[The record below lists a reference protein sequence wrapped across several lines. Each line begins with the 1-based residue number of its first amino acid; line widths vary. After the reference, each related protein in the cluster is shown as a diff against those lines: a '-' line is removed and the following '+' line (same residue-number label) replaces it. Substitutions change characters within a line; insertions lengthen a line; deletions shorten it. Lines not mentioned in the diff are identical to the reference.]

1 MHRFIW
7 IAASVLLL
15 ACASDQPEASSP
27 VPVSTRPAAPEA
39 AATLPPPTP
48 TPAATATPS
57 VIATSEP
64 AQPRPTAAPRGNEP
78 TRPAG
83 PIAVRLRAL
92 NLAFSER
99 TLSFPAGVSAT
110 LVLENDDLSVLHD
123 IGVSLPGVGHS
134 EACSGP
140 CTTSVSFTAQA
151 PGRYTFFCSI
161 HADMVGDLIVTP

>member
-1 MHRFIW
+1 M
-7 IAASVLLL
+7 
-15 ACASDQPEASSP
+15 
-27 VPVSTRPAAPEA
+27 
-39 AATLPPPTP
+39 
-48 TPAATATPS
+48 
-57 VIATSEP
+57 
-64 AQPRPTAAPRGNEP
+64 
-78 TRPAG
+78 
-83 PIAVRLRAL
+83 RAL